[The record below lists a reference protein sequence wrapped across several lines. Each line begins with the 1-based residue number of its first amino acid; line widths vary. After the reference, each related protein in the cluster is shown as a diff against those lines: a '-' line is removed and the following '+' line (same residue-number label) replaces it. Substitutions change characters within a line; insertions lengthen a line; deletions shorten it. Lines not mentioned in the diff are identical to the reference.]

1 MYMYVCW
8 SKGREKGWGTAFVKI
23 KYFSLSKARLD
34 LCAVIYRKWLE
45 AGERE

>member
-1 MYMYVCW
+1 MGNYLW
-8 SKGREKGWGTAFVKI
+8 ENKI
-23 KYFSLSKARLD
+23 NFSLSKARLD